1 MSKKLLL
8 LLSILSLALSLPL
21 IPANAAVKAG
31 GSCKT
36 AGITTTAA
44 GKTYTCIKSGKK
56 LIWEISKKN
65 QNSSLPLI
73 TDKSV
78 FNDVLNCMAKTK
90 LINEA
95 NMGFPVSSISLNS
108 TGTVN
113 LAIIYTT
120 YTDAPGDN
128 RAFKE
133 YSEIQFPNAA
143 KFYSNSSYGKLNLN
157 LITNNKYYNISKSSA
172 SYNLEAMNQTSN
184 FAGVAED
191 AVNAAKNDYDFS
203 KIDAIFVVMP
213 STSKAVD
220 LGAFGTNIQIG
231 NKGFYQAMNG
241 AFINPSTKV
250 RVHERYLTHE
260 IGHNFG
266 LIHPL
271 LQDRG
276 YALSVMHWEQ
286 SPVSD
291 LFGWEKFLLSW
302 IEPTQVDCLT
312 AIPTSQIISYV
323 EGSGIKSLNKKLMV
337 IKISEYKLIV
347 IESRRKSELDD
358 LTQKE
363 EGLLLYEVD
372 LNLGSDKGT
381 VKLVTNGSPMKNFNG
396 QSLLV
401 GTLQEGESITVD
413 GVQVKVLKQG
423 VTGDYFSVNKI
434 Q

>member
-1 MSKKLLL
+1 
-8 LLSILSLALSLPL
+8 
-21 IPANAAVKAG
+21 
-31 GSCKT
+31 
-36 AGITTTAA
+36 
-44 GKTYTCIKSGKK
+44 
-56 LIWEISKKN
+56 
-65 QNSSLPLI
+65 
-73 TDKSV
+73 
-78 FNDVLNCMAKTK
+78 
-90 LINEA
+90 
-95 NMGFPVSSISLNS
+95 
-108 TGTVN
+108 
-113 LAIIYTT
+113 
-120 YTDAPGDN
+120 
-128 RAFKE
+128 
-133 YSEIQFPNAA
+133 
-143 KFYSNSSYGKLNLN
+143 GKLNLN

-184 FAGVAED
+184 HAGVAED

-220 LGAFGTNIQIG
+220 LGAFGTNIQVG
-231 NKGFYQAMNG
+231 NKVFYQAMHG
-241 AFINPSTKV
+241 AFINPSNKE

-271 LQDRG
+271 LHDRG
-276 YALSVMHWEQ
+276 YAFSVMNWEQ

-291 LFGWEKFLLSW
+291 LFGWEKFLLNW
-302 IEPTQVDCLT
+302 IDPGQVDCLT

-337 IKISEYKLIV
+337 IKISEYKLLV

-358 LTQKE
+358 LSQEE
-363 EGLLLYEVD
+363 EGLLLYTVD
-372 LNLGSDKGT
+372 LNLGQDKGA
-381 VKLVTNGSPMKNFNG
+381 VELITNGSPMKNFNG

-401 GTLQEGESITVD
+401 GTFQEGESISVD

>member
-1 MSKKLLL
+1 MNKKLLL
-8 LLSILSLALSLPL
+8 LLSILSLSLSLPL
-21 IPANAAVKAG
+21 IPVNAAVKAG
-31 GSCKT
+31 SSCKT
-36 AGITTTAA
+36 AGITTTAS

-56 LIWEISKKN
+56 LVWEISRKN
-65 QNSSLPLI
+65 QNSTLPLI

-78 FNDVLNCMAKTK
+78 FNDVSNCMAKTK

-95 NMGFPVSSISLNS
+95 NMGFPVSSIYLKS

-143 KFYSNSSYGKLNLN
+143 KFYSNSSYGKLKLN

-220 LGAFGTNIQIG
+220 LGAFGTNIQVG
-231 NKGFYQAMNG
+231 NRVFYQAMNG
-241 AFINPSTKV
+241 AFINPSNKV

-266 LIHPL
+266 LVHPL
-271 LQDRG
+271 LHDRG
-276 YALSVMHWEQ
+276 YALSVMNWEQ
-286 SPVSD
+286 NPVSD
-291 LFGWEKFLLSW
+291 LFGWEKFLLNW
-302 IEPTQVDCLT
+302 IEPAQVDCLT
-312 AIPTSQIISYV
+312 AIPSTQIISYV
-323 EGSGIKSLNKKLMV
+323 EGTGFKSLNKKLMV
-337 IKISEYKLIV
+337 IRISEHKILV

-358 LTQKE
+358 LSQKE
-363 EGLLLYEVD
+363 EGLLLYKVD
-372 LNLGSDKGT
+372 LNLGSDKGP
-381 VKLVTNGSPMKNFNG
+381 VQLITNGSPMKNFNG

-401 GTLQEGESITVD
+401 GTFQEGESISVD
-413 GVQVKVLKQG
+413 DIQIKVLKQG
-423 VTGDYFSVNKI
+423 VLGDYFSVNKI
-434 Q
+434 R

>member
-1 MSKKLLL
+1 MIKKQIIVFFSFLTLC
-8 LLSILSLALSLPL
+8 LSLTPVS
-21 IPANAAVKAG
+21 AAVKAG
-31 GSCKT
+31 SPCKA
-36 AGITTTAA
+36 AGITSVAA
-44 GKTYTCIKSGKK
+44 GKTYTCMKSGKN
-56 LIWEISKKN
+56 LVWEISRNN
-65 QNSSLPLI
+65 QNPTRSLT

-78 FNDVLNCMAKTK
+78 FNDPSNCNLKSQLTR
-90 LINEA
+90 EA
-95 NMGFPVSSISLNS
+95 NMGFPISPIYLKS

-143 KFYSNSSYGKLNLN
+143 KFYSSSSYGKLKLN

-220 LGAFGTNIQIG
+220 LGAFGTNIQVG
-231 NKGFYQAMNG
+231 NRVFYQAMNG
-241 AFINPSTKV
+241 AFINPSNKV

-266 LIHPL
+266 LVHPL
-271 LQDRG
+271 LHDRG
-276 YALSVMHWEQ
+276 YALSVMNWEQ
-286 SPVSD
+286 NPVSD
-291 LFGWEKFLLSW
+291 LFGWEKFLFNW
-302 IEPTQVDCLT
+302 IEPAQVDCLT
-312 AIPTSQIISYV
+312 AIPSTQIISYV
-323 EGSGIKSLNKKLMV
+323 EGTGINSLNKKLMV
-337 IKISEYKLIV
+337 IKISEHKILV

-358 LTQKE
+358 LSQKE
-363 EGLLLYEVD
+363 EGLLLYKVD
-372 LNLGSDKGT
+372 LNLGSDKGP
-381 VKLVTNGSPMKNFNG
+381 VQLITNGSPMKNFNG

-401 GTLQEGESITVD
+401 GTFQEGDSISVD
-413 GVQVKVLKQG
+413 DIQIKVLKQD
-423 VTGDYFSVNKI
+423 VLGDYFSVNKI